1 MEAGY
6 LLYLFSLSTARLNDL
21 TWQKYIQEYRISL
34 PFTIFGPYPFP
45 IKVAFS
51 YFPFDARCSLKN
63 VPYSTILQAIISYL
77 LVLFPLQMTPLD
89 VICGFLVFIIQEHI
103 KSIASFFK
111 DYSGH
116 GLVNSVNREEKA
128 LNLLFTSGLF
138 FPCAPLII
146 DRIIRK
152 KMLF

>member
-1 MEAGY
+1 
-6 LLYLFSLSTARLNDL
+6 
-21 TWQKYIQEYRISL
+21 
-34 PFTIFGPYPFP
+34 
-45 IKVAFS
+45 
-51 YFPFDARCSLKN
+51 
-63 VPYSTILQAIISYL
+63 
-77 LVLFPLQMTPLD
+77 MTPLD

-138 FPCAPLII
+138 FPCTPLII